1 MRNLTRWRLNMK
13 RITSQEQIMDAA
25 EYSGFFDYLP
35 PDTLSY
41 AQLHRFEANEFIL
54 CEGQSPD
61 YLYFVTEGRAKAYLT
76 HSNGKISLVN
86 FLYAPCF
93 IGEMELLNAQQ
104 KTVTLQA
111 MITVTCIA
119 LPMQQCR
126 KTLLQNPAFL
136 RELCIYLS
144 KKVYSNSRIYTHNI
158 AYPLENR
165 LARFIQITANSGI
178 YSERH
183 TEASEYLGV
192 TYRHL
197 LYVIASFV
205 KKGILQK
212 TNCGYKIIDHEALK
226 QLASQN

>member
-1 MRNLTRWRLNMK
+1 MEK
-13 RITSQEQIMDAA
+13 ITSPEQIRNVA
-25 EYSGFFDYLP
+25 EHSGFFDYLP
-35 PDTLSY
+35 PNTLAY

-54 CEGQSPD
+54 CEGQKPD
-61 YLYFVTEGRAKAYLT
+61 YFYFVAEGQAKAYLT
-76 HSNGKISLVN
+76 HSNGKVSLVN

-104 KTVTLQA
+104 KAVGIQA
-111 MITVTCIA
+111 IITVTCIA
-119 LPMQQCR
+119 LPMQR
-126 KTLLQNPAFL
+126 LRNILLQDPVFL

-144 KKVYSNSRIYTHNI
+144 KKADSNSRTYTHNI

-165 LARFIQITANSGI
+165 LARFIQVTAHSGI

-205 KKGILQK
+205 KRGILQK
-212 TNCGYKIIDHEALK
+212 TSGGYRIIDHEALK
-226 QLASQN
+226 QLASQS

>member
-1 MRNLTRWRLNMK
+1 ME
-13 RITSQEQIMDAA
+13 RITSPDLIRNTA

-35 PDTLSY
+35 YDALSY
-41 AQLHRFEANEFIL
+41 AQLHRFDANEFIL
-54 CEGQSPD
+54 SEGQIPD
-61 YLYFVTEGRAKAYLT
+61 YFYLVAEGQAKAYLT
-76 HSNGKISLVN
+76 HSNGKVSLVN

-104 KTVTLQA
+104 KAVALQA
-111 MITVTCIA
+111 MIPVTCIA

-126 KTLLQNPAFL
+126 KSLLQNPVFL

-144 KKVYSNSRIYTHNI
+144 KKADRNSRIYTHNI

-165 LARFIQITANSGI
+165 LARFIQITVHNEI

-205 KKGILQK
+205 QRGILQK
-212 TNCGYKIIDHEALK
+212 TNFGYKIINHEALK